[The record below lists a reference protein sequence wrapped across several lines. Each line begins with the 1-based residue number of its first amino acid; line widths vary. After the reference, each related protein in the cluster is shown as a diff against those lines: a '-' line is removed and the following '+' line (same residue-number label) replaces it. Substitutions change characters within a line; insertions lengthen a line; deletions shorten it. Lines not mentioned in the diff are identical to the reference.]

1 MYFYFIFHRTLLI
14 LIKYIPVKIMTKGK
28 YSDSM
33 ICIFDSHSKSQNK
46 RNNHE
51 IYSVSF
57 STIGEEFWRDNTSSP
72 VESIA
77 PIHPDKLAED
87 YRDLYHGPWSAAY
100 RALKRT
106 GLIVVEEEIIK
117 KLSTMLHV
125 NKNSEKILHFVLI
138 IF

>member
-1 MYFYFIFHRTLLI
+1 MKRLEHVFFFIFHRTLLI

-28 YSDSM
+28 YSDFM
-33 ICIFDSHSKSQNK
+33 KYIFDSHSKSQNK
-46 RNNHE
+46 RKNHD

-77 PIHPDKLAED
+77 PIQPDKLAED
-87 YRDLYHGPWSAAY
+87 YKDLYHGPWSAAY

-106 GLIVVEEEIIK
+106 GLIVVEEELIK

-125 NKNSEKILHFVLI
+125 NQI
-138 IF
+138 